1 MRLEQIVEGQIL
13 LDAAVVQIVKEQHH
27 RGYRNTV
34 QAVPQPRW
42 SSLRLR
48 VDAPN
53 VAAEA
58 NFTRATFAN
67 MQNDGI

>member
-1 MRLEQIVEGQIL
+1 MHLEQIVEGQIL
-13 LDAAVVQIVKEQHH
+13 LDAAVVQIVKKQHH
-27 RGYRNTV
+27 RDYRNTV
-34 QAVPQPRW
+34 QAVSQPCW

-58 NFTRATFAN
+58 NLTRAMFAN

>member
-1 MRLEQIVEGQIL
+1 MEQIVEGQIL
-13 LDAAVVQIVKEQHH
+13 LDPAVVQIVKKQHH

-34 QAVPQPRW
+34 QAVSQPRW

-53 VAAEA
+53 VVAEA
-58 NFTRATFAN
+58 NFTHAMSAN